1 MKKGK
6 FKLNIL
12 FKNTLLFTLVY
23 LSLTSA
29 YSQNIIPGS
38 ERTNLYIDKLLDK
51 KVAVI
56 ANNTS
61 IIRSNNL
68 DIHLIDT
75 LIKRGVKIEKIFSP
89 EHGFLGD
96 KDDGEKIEN
105 GFYKSI
111 EVISLYGKNR
121 KINDN
126 DIENIDILIFDIQD
140 VGVRFYTY
148 LSTLH
153 YAMESVSRTNKKL
166 IILDR
171 PNPNS
176 FYIDGPVLDLKN
188 KSFIGLHPVPIVY
201 GMTIGEYGKMIN
213 GEGWLENSLKANL
226 EVIKI
231 KNYNHKLKYE
241 PNIRPSPNLPNIQS
255 IYLYP
260 SLAFLEKTEVSVG
273 RGTKTQFQI
282 YGHPD
287 FNEKFLY
294 FPLASEPEA
303 RIMVT
308 SPFYTN
314 QIALIENIAK
324 SIPIDYTLYV
334 KEHPVQE
341 VKFWRPVT
349 DYKKLINIPNVKFVH
364 PSVSNHELLPKCQG
378 VIAISGGTSFEAIFY
393 KKPVILFADEYY
405 DVLSMVTRIK
415 TFKTLSNDITDA
427 LSNFK
432 FDNNEL
438 DAFMQASDNH
448 SLSVPYHQ
456 IRDDAEILSSIQN
469 YTDNFNVIAKE
480 FDKFYEAYAN
490 YFELMAQTIRSKL

>member
-176 FYIDGPVLDLKN
+176 FYIDGPILDLKN

-213 GEGWLENSLKANL
+213 GEGWLENNLKANL

-241 PNIRPSPNLPNIQS
+241 PNIKPSPNLPNIQS

-287 FNEKFLY
+287 FNEKFSFIPKPNFGSQNPKLNGIKSNGEDLRDY
-294 FPLASEPEA
+294 KTGN
-303 RIMVT
+303 RIELKWLIN
-308 SPFYTN
+308 SYN
-314 QIALIENIAK
+314 QIKDKENFFRSDFNKLSGSSKLQDQIK
-324 SIPIDYTLYV
+324 NGIQESIIRDSWL
-334 KEHPVQE
+334 EGLE
-341 VKFWRPVT
+341 
-349 DYKKLINIPNVKFVH
+349 
-364 PSVSNHELLPKCQG
+364 
-378 VIAISGGTSFEAIFY
+378 
-393 KKPVILFADEYY
+393 
-405 DVLSMVTRIK
+405 
-415 TFKTLSNDITDA
+415 
-427 LSNFK
+427 NFK
-432 FDNNEL
+432 K
-438 DAFMQASDNH
+438 
-448 SLSVPYHQ
+448 
-456 IRDDAEILSSIQN
+456 IRKKYLL
-469 YTDNFNVIAKE
+469 Y
-480 FDKFYEAYAN
+480 
-490 YFELMAQTIRSKL
+490 

>member
-6 FKLNIL
+6 FNLNIL
-12 FKNTLLFTLVY
+12 FKNTLLFALVY
-23 LSLTSA
+23 FSFTSA

-61 IIRSNNL
+61 IIKSNNL
-68 DIHLIDT
+68 NIHLIDT

-96 KDDGEKIEN
+96 KDDGEKIDN

-121 KINDN
+121 RIDDN
-126 DIENIDILIFDIQD
+126 DIKNIDILIFDIQD

-176 FYIDGPVLDLKN
+176 FYIDGPILDLKN

-287 FNEKFLY
+287 FNEKFSFIPRPNFGSQNPKLNGIKSNGEDLRNY
-294 FPLASEPEA
+294 KTEN
-303 RIMVT
+303 RIELKWLIN
-308 SPFYTN
+308 SYN
-314 QIALIENIAK
+314 QIKDKENFFRSDFNKLSGSSKLQGQIK
-324 SIPIDYTLYV
+324 NGV
-334 KEHPVQE
+334 KES
-341 VKFWRPVT
+341 
-349 DYKKLINIPNVKFVH
+349 I
-364 PSVSNHELLPKCQG
+364 
-378 VIAISGGTSFEAIFY
+378 
-393 KKPVILFADEYY
+393 
-405 DVLSMVTRIK
+405 
-415 TFKTLSNDITDA
+415 
-427 LSNFK
+427 
-432 FDNNEL
+432 
-438 DAFMQASDNH
+438 
-448 SLSVPYHQ
+448 
-456 IRDDAEILSSIQN
+456 IRDSWLEGL
-469 YTDNFNVIAKE
+469 E
-480 FDKFYEAYAN
+480 KFKK
-490 YFELMAQTIRSKL
+490 IRKKYLLY

>member
-213 GEGWLENSLKANL
+213 VEGWLENSLKANL

-287 FNEKFLY
+287 FNEKFSFIPKPNFGSQNPKLNGIKSNGEDLRDY
-294 FPLASEPEA
+294 KTIN
-303 RIMVT
+303 RIELKWLIN
-308 SPFYTN
+308 SYN
-314 QIALIENIAK
+314 QIKDKKNFFRSDFNKLSGSSKLQDQIKNGIQE
-324 SIPIDYTLYV
+324 SI
-334 KEHPVQE
+334 
-341 VKFWRPVT
+341 
-349 DYKKLINIPNVKFVH
+349 
-364 PSVSNHELLPKCQG
+364 
-378 VIAISGGTSFEAIFY
+378 
-393 KKPVILFADEYY
+393 
-405 DVLSMVTRIK
+405 
-415 TFKTLSNDITDA
+415 
-427 LSNFK
+427 
-432 FDNNEL
+432 
-438 DAFMQASDNH
+438 
-448 SLSVPYHQ
+448 
-456 IRDDAEILSSIQN
+456 IRDSWVEGLE
-469 YTDNFNVIAKE
+469 E
-480 FDKFYEAYAN
+480 FKK
-490 YFELMAQTIRSKL
+490 IRSKYLLY

>member
-23 LSLTSA
+23 LSLTPA

-176 FYIDGPVLDLKN
+176 FYIDGPILDLKN

-213 GEGWLENSLKANL
+213 GEGWLENRLKANL

-287 FNEKFLY
+287 FNEKFSFIPKPNFGSQNPKLNGIKSNGEDLRNY
-294 FPLASEPEA
+294 KTVN
-303 RIMVT
+303 RIE
-308 SPFYTN
+308 
-314 QIALIENIAK
+314 LK
-324 SIPIDYTLYV
+324 
-334 KEHPVQE
+334 
-341 VKFWRPVT
+341 W
-349 DYKKLINIPNVKFVH
+349 LINSYN
-364 PSVSNHELLPKCQG
+364 
-378 VIAISGGTSFEAIFY
+378 
-393 KKPVILFADEYY
+393 
-405 DVLSMVTRIK
+405 
-415 TFKTLSNDITDA
+415 
-427 LSNFK
+427 
-432 FDNNEL
+432 
-438 DAFMQASDNH
+438 
-448 SLSVPYHQ
+448 Q
-456 IRDDAEILSSIQN
+456 IRDKKNFFRSDFNKLSGS
-469 YTDNFNVIAKE
+469 
-480 FDKFYEAYAN
+480 
-490 YFELMAQTIRSKL
+490 SKLQDQIKNGIQESIIRDSWVEGLEKFKKIRRKYLLY

>member
-126 DIENIDILIFDIQD
+126 DIKNIDILIFDIQD

-176 FYIDGPVLDLKN
+176 FYIDGPILDLKN

-287 FNEKFLY
+287 FNEKFSFIPKPNFGSQNPKLNGIKSNGEDLRDY
-294 FPLASEPEA
+294 KTIN
-303 RIMVT
+303 RIELKWLIN
-308 SPFYTN
+308 SYN
-314 QIALIENIAK
+314 QIKDKKNFFRSDFNKLSGSSKLQDQIKNGIQE
-324 SIPIDYTLYV
+324 SI
-334 KEHPVQE
+334 
-341 VKFWRPVT
+341 
-349 DYKKLINIPNVKFVH
+349 
-364 PSVSNHELLPKCQG
+364 
-378 VIAISGGTSFEAIFY
+378 
-393 KKPVILFADEYY
+393 
-405 DVLSMVTRIK
+405 
-415 TFKTLSNDITDA
+415 
-427 LSNFK
+427 
-432 FDNNEL
+432 
-438 DAFMQASDNH
+438 
-448 SLSVPYHQ
+448 
-456 IRDDAEILSSIQN
+456 IRDSWVEGLE
-469 YTDNFNVIAKE
+469 E
-480 FDKFYEAYAN
+480 FKK
-490 YFELMAQTIRSKL
+490 IRSKYLLY

>member
-105 GFYKSI
+105 GYYKSI

-126 DIENIDILIFDIQD
+126 DIENIDVLIFDIQD

-176 FYIDGPVLDLKN
+176 FYIDGPILDLKN

-213 GEGWLENSLKANL
+213 GEGWLENRLKANL
-226 EVIKI
+226 EVIRI
-231 KNYNHKLKYE
+231 KNYNHKLKYV

-287 FNEKFLY
+287 FNEKFSFIPKPNFGSQNPKLNGIKSNGEDLRNY
-294 FPLASEPEA
+294 KTVN
-303 RIMVT
+303 RIELKWLIN
-308 SPFYTN
+308 SYN
-314 QIALIENIAK
+314 QIKDKKNFFRSDFNKLSGSSELQNQIKNGIEE
-324 SIPIDYTLYV
+324 SI
-334 KEHPVQE
+334 
-341 VKFWRPVT
+341 
-349 DYKKLINIPNVKFVH
+349 
-364 PSVSNHELLPKCQG
+364 
-378 VIAISGGTSFEAIFY
+378 
-393 KKPVILFADEYY
+393 
-405 DVLSMVTRIK
+405 
-415 TFKTLSNDITDA
+415 
-427 LSNFK
+427 
-432 FDNNEL
+432 
-438 DAFMQASDNH
+438 
-448 SLSVPYHQ
+448 
-456 IRDDAEILSSIQN
+456 IRDSWLEGL
-469 YTDNFNVIAKE
+469 E
-480 FDKFYEAYAN
+480 KFKK
-490 YFELMAQTIRSKL
+490 IRRKYLLY

>member
-12 FKNTLLFTLVY
+12 IKNTLLFTLVY

-29 YSQNIIPGS
+29 YSQSIIPGS

-61 IIRSNNL
+61 VIRSNNL

-75 LIKRGVKIEKIFSP
+75 LIKRGIKIEKIFSP

-96 KDDGEKIEN
+96 KDDGEKIDN

-121 KINDN
+121 RINDN
-126 DIENIDILIFDIQD
+126 DIKNIDILIFDIQD

-176 FYIDGPVLDLKN
+176 FYIDGPILDLKN

-213 GEGWLENSLKANL
+213 GEGWLENNLKANL

-287 FNEKFLY
+287 FNEKFSFIPKPNFGSQNPKLNGIKSNGEDLRNY
-294 FPLASEPEA
+294 KTGN
-303 RIMVT
+303 RIELKWLIN
-308 SPFYTN
+308 SYN
-314 QIALIENIAK
+314 QIKDKENFFRSDFNKLSGSSKLQDQIK
-324 SIPIDYTLYV
+324 NGIQESIIRDSWL
-334 KEHPVQE
+334 EGLE
-341 VKFWRPVT
+341 
-349 DYKKLINIPNVKFVH
+349 
-364 PSVSNHELLPKCQG
+364 
-378 VIAISGGTSFEAIFY
+378 
-393 KKPVILFADEYY
+393 
-405 DVLSMVTRIK
+405 
-415 TFKTLSNDITDA
+415 
-427 LSNFK
+427 NFK
-432 FDNNEL
+432 K
-438 DAFMQASDNH
+438 
-448 SLSVPYHQ
+448 
-456 IRDDAEILSSIQN
+456 IRKKYLL
-469 YTDNFNVIAKE
+469 Y
-480 FDKFYEAYAN
+480 
-490 YFELMAQTIRSKL
+490 

>member
-12 FKNTLLFTLVY
+12 IKNTLLFTLVY

-61 IIRSNNL
+61 VIRSNNS

-75 LIKRGVKIEKIFSP
+75 LIKRGIKIEKIFSP

-96 KDDGEKIEN
+96 KDDGEKIDN

-121 KINDN
+121 RINDN
-126 DIENIDILIFDIQD
+126 DIKNIDILIFDIQD

-153 YAMESVSRTNKKL
+153 YAMESVSRTSKKL

-176 FYIDGPVLDLKN
+176 FYIDGPILDLKN

-213 GEGWLENSLKANL
+213 GEGWLENNLKANL

-287 FNEKFLY
+287 FNEKFSFIPKPNFGSQNPKLNGIKSNGEDLRNY
-294 FPLASEPEA
+294 KTGN
-303 RIMVT
+303 RIELKWLIN
-308 SPFYTN
+308 SYN
-314 QIALIENIAK
+314 QIKDKENFFRSDFNKLSGSSKLQDQIK
-324 SIPIDYTLYV
+324 NGIQESI
-334 KEHPVQE
+334 
-341 VKFWRPVT
+341 
-349 DYKKLINIPNVKFVH
+349 
-364 PSVSNHELLPKCQG
+364 
-378 VIAISGGTSFEAIFY
+378 
-393 KKPVILFADEYY
+393 
-405 DVLSMVTRIK
+405 
-415 TFKTLSNDITDA
+415 
-427 LSNFK
+427 
-432 FDNNEL
+432 
-438 DAFMQASDNH
+438 
-448 SLSVPYHQ
+448 
-456 IRDDAEILSSIQN
+456 IRDSWLEGL
-469 YTDNFNVIAKE
+469 E
-480 FDKFYEAYAN
+480 KFKK
-490 YFELMAQTIRSKL
+490 IRKKYLLY